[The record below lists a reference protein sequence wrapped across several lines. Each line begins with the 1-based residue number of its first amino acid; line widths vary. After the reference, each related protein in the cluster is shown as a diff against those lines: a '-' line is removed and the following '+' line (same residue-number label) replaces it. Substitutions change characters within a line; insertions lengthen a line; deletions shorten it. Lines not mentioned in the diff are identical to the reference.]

1 MNEDELLA
9 YVQASANL
17 LQLPLTEARAQAV
30 ALHLGR
36 TAAMARLLDTAP
48 MAIDGEIAQIY
59 CPAPF
64 PEEPEA

>member
-1 MNEDELLA
+1 MTEDELLA
-9 YVQASANL
+9 YVQAAANL

-36 TAAMARLLDTAP
+36 TAALARLLDAAP
-48 MAIDGEIAQIY
+48 LAAEQEIAQIY

-64 PEEPEA
+64 PPDLEA

>member
-17 LQLPLTEARAQAV
+17 LQVPLSEARAQAV

-48 MAIDGEIAQIY
+48 RAMEGEIAQIY

-64 PEEPEA
+64 PQEPQA